1 MLNHVILTGTA
12 LALTTALAM
21 AQATSA
27 PPASGATT
35 PAPAGSTVD
44 QRANRGSSEFQ
55 AIQSVK
61 VPLSQAI
68 ATAEQQGQGRAIS
81 AEFEEQDRNDPAHYE
96 IKVVQSDGKLVEH
109 KVDANSG
116 TVIKSENQP
125 FERYFTRLK
134 PADFQNARTSLKDAI
149 TMAEQRIAG
158 GKAVEAEVGRENDAI
173 VYEIEVATAERSQEI
188 KIDANGQ
195 VVSRD

>member
-1 MLNHVILTGTA
+1 MLKHVTLTSA
-12 LALTTALAM
+12 ILALTTGLAT

-35 PAPAGSTVD
+35 PAPAGSTAD

-55 AIQSVK
+55 AIQAVK

-109 KVDANSG
+109 KIDANSG
-116 TVIKSENQP
+116 AVIKSENQP
-125 FERYFTRLK
+125 FERFFTRLK

-149 TMAEQRIAG
+149 ATAEQGIAG
-158 GKAVEAEVGRENDAI
+158 GKAVEAEVDRENDAI